1 MTGYLLSFLDYF
13 QRLFR
18 WLGVDYFMMRNIV
31 EVKLMMDNRRNY
43 ATLGKNYQSGDSNN
57 RLLMVYGL
65 NALLGGIMSIFAF
78 IIPSVLLTTTIL
90 LGYVIAWVALNLIS
104 DYSELLLDSTDNTI
118 LLPRPVSDRTIW
130 MARLVHLLLYLTLLA
145 LSIVLVP
152 TLVMAF
158 KLGLGYAPVFL
169 LLALQATLM
178 AVFLTTLL
186 YMLVVRF
193 SSEER
198 VKDMISYVQIGMS
211 LLFTVGYQILPRL
224 IPYQELAD
232 VQDQIQTWHYLVP
245 AAWLGG
251 MMDMLVNQR
260 YDSGHLILTFLAVA
274 VPPLLLVVN
283 TRYLAPYFTQ
293 KLAVMG
299 SADAGVPAAGTNQK
313 SSGLAARLAD
323 WVTSSKAEKA
333 VFEMSWK
340 LTSRDRRYKMR
351 TYPAFGALVPLLFV
365 FVQPLLKEKTSLS
378 TLQSGST
385 YLVGIYLLQIIA
397 GSFYDNSY
405 QSDDYRASWLYS
417 AMPLDK
423 PGEAI
428 IGNFKATFLKFFT
441 PFYLLIAVLLFSV
454 WGWKITDDLLAGY
467 FFAAFITSTD
477 VWFRQSGW
485 RMPFSQEPKVKG
497 GKSTLMIVMML
508 LGLPLFGMIHYGA
521 THVPGGGMFM
531 AILYGG
537 LAWAT
542 LKSYRQLNW
551 TQFE

>member
-224 IPYQELAD
+224 IPYQELA
-232 VQDQIQTWHYLVP
+232 
-245 AAWLGG
+245 
-251 MMDMLVNQR
+251 
-260 YDSGHLILTFLAVA
+260 TF
-274 VPPLLLVVN
+274 
-283 TRYLAPYFTQ
+283 RIRF
-293 KLAVMG
+293 
-299 SADAGVPAAGTNQK
+299 
-313 SSGLAARLAD
+313 
-323 WVTSSKAEKA
+323 
-333 VFEMSWK
+333 
-340 LTSRDRRYKMR
+340 
-351 TYPAFGALVPLLFV
+351 
-365 FVQPLLKEKTSLS
+365 
-378 TLQSGST
+378 
-385 YLVGIYLLQIIA
+385 
-397 GSFYDNSY
+397 
-405 QSDDYRASWLYS
+405 
-417 AMPLDK
+417 K
-423 PGEAI
+423 PG
-428 IGNFKATFLKFFT
+428 
-441 PFYLLIAVLLFSV
+441 
-454 WGWKITDDLLAGY
+454 
-467 FFAAFITSTD
+467 ITSCQ
-477 VWFRQSGW
+477 RPGW
-485 RMPFSQEPKVKG
+485 EV
-497 GKSTLMIVMML
+497 
-508 LGLPLFGMIHYGA
+508 
-521 THVPGGGMFM
+521 
-531 AILYGG
+531 
-537 LAWAT
+537 
-542 LKSYRQLNW
+542 
-551 TQFE
+551 